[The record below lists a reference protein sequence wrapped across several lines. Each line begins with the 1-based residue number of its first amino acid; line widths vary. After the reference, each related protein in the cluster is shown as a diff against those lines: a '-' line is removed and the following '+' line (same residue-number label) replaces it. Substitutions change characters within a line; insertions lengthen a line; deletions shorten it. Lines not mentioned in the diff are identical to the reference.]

1 MQINEA
7 KRIESKLEVTTFLEQ
22 LHYALKSGK
31 ARIIFQK
38 KRSSDENRDE
48 KYTNRYTISK
58 LFPDE
63 DEVDALKRELAYLS
77 YQDYIE
83 TVKDLDFPEKSDMRV
98 FGKKYSDQDVY
109 IKIRVEL
116 LNNIGIYGDN
126 YIFVLS
132 FHFAEHNF
140 LENDFPYKK

>member
-83 TVKDLDFPEKSDMRV
+83 TVKDLDFRKN
-98 FGKKYSDQDVY
+98 Q
-109 IKIRVEL
+109 I
-116 LNNIGIYGDN
+116 
-126 YIFVLS
+126 
-132 FHFAEHNF
+132 
-140 LENDFPYKK
+140 

>member
-1 MQINEA
+1 
-7 KRIESKLEVTTFLEQ
+7 
-22 LHYALKSGK
+22 
-31 ARIIFQK
+31 
-38 KRSSDENRDE
+38 
-48 KYTNRYTISK
+48 
-58 LFPDE
+58 
-63 DEVDALKRELAYLS
+63 
-77 YQDYIE
+77 
-83 TVKDLDFPEKSDMRV
+83 MRV